1 MLDWYIYIYPKFAV
15 FIMLMLTID
24 VPLLSGGAPVS
35 DTHVKFYNVTPLF
48 IPIPRPTAIPIY

>member
-1 MLDWYIYIYPKFAV
+1 MLDWYIYIYPKLAV

-35 DTHVKFYNVTPLF
+35 ETPVKFCSATPLLS
-48 IPIPRPTAIPIY
+48 PIPRPTAMPIC

>member
-1 MLDWYIYIYPKFAV
+1 
-15 FIMLMLTID
+15 MLMLTID

-35 DTHVKFYNVTPLF
+35 DTPVKFYNVTPLF